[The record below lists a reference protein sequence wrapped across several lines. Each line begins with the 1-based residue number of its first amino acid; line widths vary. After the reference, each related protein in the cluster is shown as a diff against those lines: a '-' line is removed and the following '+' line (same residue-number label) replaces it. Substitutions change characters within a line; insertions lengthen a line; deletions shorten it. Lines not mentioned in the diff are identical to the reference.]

1 MSQLQHSVPFWEL
14 GLAACCGGYQLGSKW
29 QRWWREVVESPS
41 LEMLRSCLDMV
52 LGKAQGGPAGAGWHQ
67 MTSRGPC

>member
-1 MSQLQHSVPFWEL
+1 MSQLQHSVPSWEL
-14 GLAACCGGYQLGSKW
+14 GLAACCGGYQLESKW

-52 LGKAQGGPAGAGWHQ
+52 LG
-67 MTSRGPC
+67 